1 VVLTWEETR
10 VCRADAF
17 LCPFGDVVYI
27 QVLGWGEGEGSSFAQ
42 VSCSGL
48 NIHRRYIQ
56 LGALA
61 EVEDPAKLASQ
72 VEYSPIKPFWITG
85 KVGVLLSTSEI
96 VYEWPPLGWRVPWWP
111 TSLAAQAKG
120 ADDGQLQ
127 RVNSLLAELDHRI
140 RQEEREAQEARRVRR
155 LSSGE
160 VSSGE
165 GDMQSS
171 ARGGDGRGQLLTARQ
186 GGVAA
191 GLSETQGVAPEGAEV
206 AHDSQNFKILLPNFH
221 PGSYYLNEHGQLVRD
236 LEKDTQ
242 GYDKQ
247 GAAQAPVEHQQG
259 QESEEEEKE
268 EVKEKKEDKEQ
279 GKEQGDGM
287 APNSESA
294 RDKSRNEA
302 QIEAFCPWLALA
314 NSSSA
319 DTPAM
324 VSGRLAQDQ
333 PKPCD
338 DSALVPRSTSAGDL
352 AGNARHDE
360 EEECYQPAGQA
371 DVDADVAASAQ
382 HGSWSMDM
390 IFLFEMFPDVD
401 PSRIKA
407 QLLECGDDLQKVA
420 DVLLLS
426 QSGGSSQLDP
436 SLAFLDHEDLLQY
449 ELGYHLEEEEERQAQ
464 IISDHQIAADYELA
478 FKLDD
483 EDAGM
488 MATRAGLQGPGNWAG
503 KVHGERGLDLCARQ
517 RREQMQQMHLP
528 KAMAKELPLDLDF
541 VHVLGAEREAE
552 APRGGSQVSAGDL
565 CEMPI
570 LPVLLSP
577 PQALCQRFATMASPY
592 MLVFCLPLLC
602 FAHLDTSAD

>member
-1 VVLTWEETR
+1 M
-10 VCRADAF
+10 
-17 LCPFGDVVYI
+17 VYI

-48 NIHRRYIQ
+48 NIHHRYIQ

-61 EVEDPAKLASQ
+61 EVQDPAKLASQ
-72 VEYSPIKPFWITG
+72 VEYSSIQPFWITG

-111 TSLAAQAKG
+111 TSLSAEAKG

-160 VSSGE
+160 
-165 GDMQSS
+165 GDIQSS
-171 ARGGDGRGQLLTARQ
+171 ARGGDERGQLLTARQ
-186 GGVAA
+186 GGAA
-191 GLSETQGVAPEGAEV
+191 EGLSETQGVAPEGSEV
-206 AHDSQNFKILLPNFH
+206 VHDSENLKILLPNFH
-221 PGSYYLNEHGQLVRD
+221 AGSYHLNELGQLVRD

-242 GYDKQ
+242 FQDKQ
-247 GAAQAPVEHQQG
+247 GAAQVQVEQEQG
-259 QESEEEEKE
+259 HESEEEEME
-268 EVKEKKEDKEQ
+268 EEEEKQEDKERGEQ
-279 GKEQGDGM
+279 GKEHGDGM
-287 APNSESA
+287 APSSESA
-294 RDKSRNEA
+294 PDKSSSEA

-314 NSSSA
+314 SSSCA

-324 VSGRLAQDQ
+324 VSGKLTQDQ
-333 PKPCD
+333 PKPFD
-338 DSALVPRSTSAGDL
+338 DCALAPHSTTAGDL
-352 AGNARHDE
+352 AENARHDDD
-360 EEECYQPAGQA
+360 EECYQSAGQA

-426 QSGGSSQLDP
+426 QSGDSSQFNP
-436 SLAFLDHEDLLQY
+436 SLTFLDHEDLLQY
-449 ELGYHLEEEEERQAQ
+449 EFGYHLEEEEERQAQ

-488 MATRAGLQGPGNWAG
+488 MATKAGLQGPGNWAG
-503 KVHGERGLDLCARQ
+503 KVHGERGLDLGARQ
-517 RREQMQQMHLP
+517 RRQQMHLP
-528 KAMAKELPLDLDF
+528 KAMGKGLPLDVDS
-541 VHVLGAEREAE
+541 VHVLDAEREAE
-552 APRGGSQVSAGDL
+552 APRVGSQVSAGEL
-565 CEMPI
+565 CEN
-570 LPVLLSP
+570 
-577 PQALCQRFATMASPY
+577 Q
-592 MLVFCLPLLC
+592 FCLSCCPPPGSRPEIC
-602 FAHLDTSAD
+602 